1 MFLIESG
8 HEMNQYLHALGIELY
23 WHVMLLLIS
32 TVRLYWRINNSK
44 DRFIPLGFLKKILI
58 VNFSGHK
65 VRLWSS
71 HLPQIVNLKTI
82 MELDD
87 ATNRP
92 IQLSKSLTL

>member
-1 MFLIESG
+1 MFLRESG
-8 HEMNQYLHALGIELY
+8 HEMNQYLHALGIGLC
-23 WHVMLLLIS
+23 WHVMLLLIN
-32 TVRLYWRINNSK
+32 TVRFYWRINNSK
-44 DRFIPLGFLKKILI
+44 DRFVPLGFLKILI